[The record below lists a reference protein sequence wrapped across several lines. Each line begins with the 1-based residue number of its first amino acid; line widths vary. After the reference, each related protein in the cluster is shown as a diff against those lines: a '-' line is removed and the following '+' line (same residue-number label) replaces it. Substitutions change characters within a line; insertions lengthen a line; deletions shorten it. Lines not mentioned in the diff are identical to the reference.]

1 MTYAEAQAEFSI
13 RLYRWAKTALEME
26 MMEGFPRF
34 QLNKEWSKLRCEF
47 FQTLD
52 PQSKVVFSQ
61 GILQMRHQ
69 IAAKTLGEVI
79 SAEAESLLG
88 REEVFRSENN
98 GWARRG
104 GSTTNP
110 NNQSLAT
117 RRELKKAMAA
127 HFRAAFG
134 DDCLPADPLDR
145 KRELRFSMK
154 CRGWIIKTG
163 FEFGRWDPE
172 ITCAQDVWTG
182 KLITK
187 EEPQVL
193 FANCLGF
200 QMNYGDEI
208 GIGSGWEGIANDNV
222 EQTCLA
228 VVDHCRRIFDV
239 LPMLLDN
246 LDLQQLSK

>member
-1 MTYAEAQAEFSI
+1 MTYVEAQAKFSI

-26 MMEGFPRF
+26 MMERFPRF
-34 QLNKEWSKLRCEF
+34 QINKEWSRLRCEF

-69 IAAKTLGEVI
+69 IAAKALGELI
-79 SAEAESLLG
+79 SAEAESLLR
-88 REEVFRSENN
+88 REEVFRSKNN
-98 GWARRG
+98 GWARAG
-104 GSTTNP
+104 ASKKWP
-110 NNQSLAT
+110 ENQSLAT
-117 RRELKKAMAA
+117 RAELKKAMGA

-134 DDCLPADPLDR
+134 RECLPADPLDG

-163 FEFGRWDPE
+163 FEFGRWDSE
-172 ITCAQDVWTG
+172 ITCAHDIWTG

-187 EEPQVL
+187 EEPEVL

-200 QMNYGDEI
+200 QLNYGNEI
-208 GIGSGWEGIANDNV
+208 GIGSGWEDITNDAV
-222 EQTCLA
+222 ERTCLT

-246 LDLQQLSK
+246 LDLEQLSK